1 MKLLKYFIG
10 LILLTTLS
18 SCEIPEQ
25 ESTKT
30 YPPLESIAN
39 TLWYSVNTKS
49 QIYYD
54 IRYAETTGVMDSYT
68 NSLRTELIESRDFTY
83 TFTPAT
89 AKIDALVNVT
99 FDDGQLYG
107 GFVIPKGNF
116 QINNEDVYFIQL
128 YEIDSK
134 GNVIYDLDG
143 NIKSSILMWKE

>member
-89 AKIDALVNVT
+89 EKIDALVSVT
-99 FDDGQLYG
+99 FENGQLYSG
-107 GFVIPKGNF
+107 ILVPKGVYQVND
-116 QINNEDVYFIQL
+116 EDVYWIQL
-128 YEIDSK
+128 YEVDDK
-134 GNVIYDLDG
+134 GYIIYDE
-143 NIKSSILMWKE
+143 NNKIKSSILMWME